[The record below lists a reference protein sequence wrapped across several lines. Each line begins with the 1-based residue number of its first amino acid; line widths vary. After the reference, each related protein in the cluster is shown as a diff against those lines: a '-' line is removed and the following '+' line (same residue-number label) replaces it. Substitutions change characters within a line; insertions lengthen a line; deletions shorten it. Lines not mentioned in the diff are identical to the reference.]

1 MNTENKKNTV
11 SAIAVANF
19 FIAKARID
27 GSDITPMQLLKLV
40 YIAHGWSLGILD
52 RPLISNEVE
61 AWRHGPVIPD
71 VYHTFKKY
79 RSSNISEYG
88 SDIVWSS
95 DSQRYIELPTGKID
109 DEDFNSLLDKVWEVY
124 KKYSGWELSA
134 ITHKENTPWSIV
146 WNRFGK
152 NNNFGNTTID
162 NDVIKDHYKRLIED
176 RS

>member
-1 MNTENKKNTV
+1 MNTESKKNAV

-19 FIAKARID
+19 FITKARKD
-27 GSDITPMQLLKLV
+27 GYDITPMQLLKLV

-52 RPLISNEVE
+52 RPLISNEIE

-79 RSSNISEYG
+79 RSSNITGYG
-88 SDIVWSS
+88 SDIVWES
-95 DSQRYIELPTGKID
+95 DLQQYIEIPTEKIED
-109 DEDFNSLLDKVWEVY
+109 DDYKALLDRVWDIY

-134 ITHKENTPWSIV
+134 ITHRDGTPWSTV

-152 NNNFGNTTID
+152 NNNFGNATID
-162 NDVIKDHYKRLIED
+162 DEVIKDHYKQLIVE